1 MKEETRYIFSTGD
14 LFQKDLSIC
23 FKNEKGNFY
32 IPIKNTKEIYCFNE
46 ISLTTKLL
54 ALFSKT
60 GIVVHFFGYYENY
73 IGTFYPKDYLL
84 SGRLVVNQ
92 ALAYKNNR
100 LPVAKA
106 IVKGIGTNIRTIL
119 YHYYRHGRLEIR
131 PYIDWLRNDLPLLVD
146 AANNIKQLLSVE
158 GEIWGRFYS
167 IFKYILPEDF
177 VMNKRV
183 KRPPDNPINAL
194 ISFGNMLL
202 YTKTITQLY
211 NTHLNQ
217 TISFLHEP
225 SERRFSLSLDL
236 SEVFKPILVYKTIFD
251 CVNNRKITVSKHFDK
266 KLNYAL
272 LNETG
277 KKIFINEFEN
287 RLNKTFEHPKL
298 KRRVSYKQAIR
309 IDAYKLIKYLM
320 ENKEFIP
327 FNLEVKA

>member
-119 YHYYRHGRLEIR
+119 YHYYR
-131 PYIDWLRNDLPLLVD
+131 
-146 AANNIKQLLSVE
+146 VE
-158 GEIWGRFYS
+158 
-167 IFKYILPEDF
+167 P
-177 VMNKRV
+177 
-183 KRPPDNPINAL
+183 
-194 ISFGNMLL
+194 
-202 YTKTITQLY
+202 
-211 NTHLNQ
+211 
-217 TISFLHEP
+217 
-225 SERRFSLSLDL
+225 
-236 SEVFKPILVYKTIFD
+236 
-251 CVNNRKITVSKHFDK
+251 
-266 KLNYAL
+266 
-272 LNETG
+272 
-277 KKIFINEFEN
+277 
-287 RLNKTFEHPKL
+287 
-298 KRRVSYKQAIR
+298 
-309 IDAYKLIKYLM
+309 
-320 ENKEFIP
+320 
-327 FNLEVKA
+327 